1 MTLQEV
7 LDTIKAYGSAST
19 KNTMMKHGCQE
30 PIYGAKVAD
39 LKVIQKKIKNDQA
52 LALALYES
60 GVYEA
65 MYLAG
70 LVANGAAM
78 TEKQLQHW
86 AEHAKSPAI
95 SEYTVPWVTAEHP
108 QAWKLALKWI
118 DSKNE
123 QIACSGWNTLS
134 GIVSMKQDEE
144 LDLPKL
150 KELLKRVQAEIHTA
164 PDRVRYT
171 MNGFVIG
178 VGTYVDALNKEA
190 ITVAKKVGIVSV
202 NMGDTACKVPAAEDY
217 INASRNRP
225 GGAKKKK
232 TLKC

>member
-7 LDTIKAYGSAST
+7 LDAIKTYGSAST
-19 KNTMMKHGCQE
+19 KNTMMRHGCQE

-39 LKVIQKKIKNDQA
+39 LKIIQKKIKNDQA
-52 LALALYES
+52 LALSLYDS

-70 LVANGAAM
+70 LVANGGTM
-78 TEKQLQHW
+78 TEKELEHW
-86 AEHAKSPAI
+86 VKNAKSPAI

-108 QAWKLALKWI
+108 QGWKLAEKWI
-118 DSKNE
+118 DSPDE
-123 QIACSGWNTLS
+123 MIACSGWNTLS
-134 GIVSMKQDEE
+134 GIVSMKPDEA
-144 LDLPKL
+144 LDIPKL
-150 KELLKRVQAEIHTA
+150 QQLLKRVQAEIHTA
-164 PDRVRYT
+164 PNRVRYT

-178 VGTYVDALNKEA
+178 VGTYVDALTKEA
-190 ITVAKKVGIVSV
+190 IAVAKKIGAVSV

-217 INASRNRP
+217 INAARDRP

-232 TLKC
+232 TTKC